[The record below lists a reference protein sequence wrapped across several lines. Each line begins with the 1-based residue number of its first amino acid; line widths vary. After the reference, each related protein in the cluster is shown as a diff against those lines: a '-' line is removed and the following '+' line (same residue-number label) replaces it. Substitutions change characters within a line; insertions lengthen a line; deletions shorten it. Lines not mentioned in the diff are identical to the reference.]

1 MYDIK
6 NSRIQLYVILS
17 NYFILQKLNNMEPQV
32 PSTSQEEMK
41 LTELSSR
48 MNIIDRD
55 KYAANKLIA
64 INFKEINF

>member
-1 MYDIK
+1 
-6 NSRIQLYVILS
+6 
-17 NYFILQKLNNMEPQV
+17 MEPQV

-64 INFKEINF
+64 INFKEINFQIGTSSPCCEYCNKCSFCNWFSVLK